1 MFRRDTGIG
10 PSSGAAPLTGE
21 QARSALLA
29 HRAIAL
35 IKALKLP
42 ATPRVYELCYAY
54 ATGEYPSLN
63 TVINDLLHR
72 RIAIGDATIKQIG
85 AKYMPHRQDR
95 ERIDQVGMRVKQ
107 VIGEVLTALGTIIN
121 AEGDFSSDL
130 GEAEARLAAAKSRQA
145 LIDEIRSMMESA
157 KRLGDE
163 QRWLE
168 QSLNTSVDEISE
180 LRDQLQ
186 KIRAGNVTDPITGLP
201 NRMSFERS
209 LEKAMTEW
217 EDHSTSGC
225 LVLCD
230 LDDFKKFNDAWGH
243 LTGDQVLCLVAT
255 ELRQKVVKTG
265 VVARLGGAQ
274 FAITLPGAQIEV
286 ARAVADQIRCAVM
299 SRDITM
305 RSTNQRLGR
314 ISLSFGIA
322 TAHTNET
329 PAMLL
334 MRAQTCLRQSKDRGR
349 NRVVCEGD
357 PGPAPELQVAFG

>member
-1 MFRRDTGIG
+1 M
-10 PSSGAAPLTGE
+10 
-21 QARSALLA
+21 
-29 HRAIAL
+29 AL

-63 TVINDLLHR
+63 TVINDLLNR

-85 AKYMPHRQDR
+85 AKYMPHGQNR
-95 ERIDQVGMRVKQ
+95 ERIDQVGTRVKQ
-107 VIGEVLTALGTIIN
+107 VIGEVLTALGAVIN
-121 AEGDFSSDL
+121 AESAFSSEL
-130 GEAEARLAAAKSRQA
+130 GESEERLLAAAKSRQA
-145 LIDEIRSMMESA
+145 LIDEIKVMMQSA
-157 KRLGDE
+157 TRLGDD

-168 QSLNTSVDEISE
+168 QSMNTSVDEISE

-209 LEKAMTEW
+209 LETAMAEW
-217 EDHSTSGC
+217 EDHNTSGC

-230 LDDFKKFNDAWGH
+230 IDDFKKFNDAWGH

-314 ISLSFGIA
+314 VSLSFGVA
-322 TAHTNET
+322 ASHVNET
-329 PAMLL
+329 YAMLL
-334 MRAQTCLRQSKDRGR
+334 VRAQTCLRQAKDRGR

-357 PGPAPELQVAFG
+357 PEPAPELQVAFG

>member
-10 PSSGAAPLTGE
+10 PSSEAAALTGE

-29 HRAIAL
+29 HRAMAL
-35 IKALKLP
+35 IKSLKLP
-42 ATPRVYELCYAY
+42 ATPRIYELCYAY

-63 TVINDLLHR
+63 TVINDLLNR
-72 RIAIGDATIKQIG
+72 RIAIGDATITQIG

-95 ERIDQVGMRVKQ
+95 ESIDRVGKRVKQ
-107 VIGEVLTALGTIIN
+107 VIGEVVTALATIIE
-121 AEGDFSSDL
+121 AEGTLSSDL
-130 GEAEARLAAAKSRQA
+130 EQAEAKLAAAKSRQS
-145 LIDEIRSMMESA
+145 LIDEIKNMMAAA

-163 QRWLE
+163 QGWLE
-168 QSLNTSVDEISE
+168 ESLNGSVDEISD

-209 LEKAMTEW
+209 LEKAMAEW
-217 EDHSTSGC
+217 EEHDTSGC

-230 LDDFKKFNDAWGH
+230 IDDFKKFNDAWGH
-243 LTGDQVLCLVAT
+243 LTGDQVLCLVAS
-255 ELRQKVVKTG
+255 ELRQKIVKTG
-265 VVARLGGAQ
+265 MVARLGGAQ
-274 FAITLPGAQIEV
+274 FGITLPGAQIEV

-305 RSTNQRLGR
+305 RSTSQRLGR
-314 ISLSFGIA
+314 LSLSFGIA
-322 TAHTNET
+322 AAHTNET
-329 PAMLL
+329 PAVLQ
-334 MRAQTCLRQSKDRGR
+334 MRAQTCLRQAKDRGR

-357 PGPAPELQVAFG
+357 PEPTPELQVAFG